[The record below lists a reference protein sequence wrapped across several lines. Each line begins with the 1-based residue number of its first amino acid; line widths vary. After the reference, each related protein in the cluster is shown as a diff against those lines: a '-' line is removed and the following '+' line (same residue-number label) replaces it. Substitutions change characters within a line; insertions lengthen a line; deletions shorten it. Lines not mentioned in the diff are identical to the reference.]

1 MKTAGLN
8 AEIPHRKSKCL
19 ITLIGAA
26 AIRQNY
32 PDRVKL

>member
-8 AEIPHRKSKCL
+8 ADISNEKSKGL
-19 ITLIGAA
+19 ITLIAAA